1 LTAHLPIIDNG
12 SSQMMRSLLPLAAAG
27 LMIGAQFAVAQ
38 APKGTSTAAKRKAAP
53 VRTAVWRTPPVD
65 PTDGDNVDG
74 EDLTVRRA
82 AVAALGTTRGSV
94 VVADPNT
101 GRILSMVNQKL
112 AFQSGF
118 TPCSTIKLVT
128 SLAAL
133 NEHVVERD
141 TVIHLDR
148 YTSFNLTTAIAHS
161 NNPYFAT
168 LGNRLGFERVTHYA
182 QMLGLGEKAG
192 LDIPGEQPGSIAAA
206 PPKAGGMGMMTAFG
220 EGFLVTPLEL
230 TALISSIANGGTL
243 YYLQYPRSAEE
254 LDRFTPKVKR
264 SLELAPQG
272 FSDIKIGM
280 RGAVDFGTATRAGY
294 APDEPVLGKTG
305 TCTDF
310 SSSSHMGW
318 FGSFNDVGTHQLV
331 VVVMLAAVNKSVNG
345 PVASGVAGA
354 IYKSLS
360 DQRYFTAGVVYTR
373 PGMPQIL
380 VSTPLSV
387 EELARMKH

>member
-1 LTAHLPIIDNG
+1 MKKT
-12 SSQMMRSLLPLAAAG
+12 LLPALVAGLLVSGQFAAG
-27 LMIGAQFAVAQ
+27 Q
-38 APKGTSTAAKRKAAP
+38 STRSSASGSG
-53 VRTAVWRTPPVD
+53 RTATTTTRKKAVKKAVKKPPPVD

-74 EDLTVRRA
+74 DDLTVRRA
-82 AVAALGTTRGSV
+82 AVSALGTTNGSV
-94 VVADPNT
+94 LVVDPNS
-101 GRILSMVNQKL
+101 GRVLTMVNQKL
-112 AFQSGF
+112 GLKAGF

-128 SLAAL
+128 ALAAL
-133 NEHVVERD
+133 SEHVVERD
-141 TVIHLDR
+141 TVIRLSR
-148 YTSFNLTTAIAHS
+148 VASFTLTTALAHS

-254 LDRFTPKVKR
+254 LYRFTPKVKR

-280 RGAVDFGTATRAGY
+280 RGAVD
-294 APDEPVLGKTG
+294 
-305 TCTDF
+305 
-310 SSSSHMGW
+310 
-318 FGSFNDVGTHQLV
+318 
-331 VVVMLAAVNKSVNG
+331 
-345 PVASGVAGA
+345 
-354 IYKSLS
+354 
-360 DQRYFTAGVVYTR
+360 
-373 PGMPQIL
+373 
-380 VSTPLSV
+380 
-387 EELARMKH
+387 